1 MPQTALAEGE
11 NTIDSAKG
19 QYWEDGTVA
28 ISWSVLVPGEARAR
42 KRTTRGKRGTTVKEL
57 KRRAHGQAEKM
68 VAQADGERRWTAR
81 SSMADYVRKGV
92 VRAIEAE
99 PELRWRTRKSYMR
112 LAGILEE
119 EAGRKTV
126 GSFCR
131 ARALKEM
138 LRHVAATHGTA
149 TAKQVRKF
157 MGKYVMTPLV
167 EDEAIPANPLVGL
180 SVTLPQHKASNRPVG
195 GKAIAPEDRRR
206 CIEWLEAVDCE
217 ATASTGGRVTHEEAV
232 RRRSELVNMT
242 LLQATCGL
250 RIGEVLALRKE
261 DVYRKDG
268 VLVVRVRPEVSKTHK
283 GREVPVVDTIG
294 NGEVAAMME
303 ARASRARAGWPI
315 FGMPTDPSRQWNESN
330 CMKGLRYIPPKLTKR
345 QQAAKREKMGPRADG
360 GERKIPERR
369 LGLYHEMAKALKLPI
384 LEEEATHVWRATL
397 ATERKAE
404 GMPADMVSALFG
416 HSEEVDEQYYTDAFR
431 PSQILKAMGATT
443 DGMGR
448 G

>member
-1 MPQTALAEGE
+1 MPQAALAEGQD
-11 NTIDSAKG
+11 TIDAAKG

-57 KRRAHGQAEKM
+57 KRRAHRQAERM
-68 VAQADGERRWTAR
+68 LAQADGERRWTAR
-81 SSMADYVRKGV
+81 SAMADYVRHGVTKG
-92 VRAIEAE
+92 IEEE
-99 PELRWRTRKSYMR
+99 PGLRWRTRKSYLR
-112 LAGILEE
+112 LAAILEE

-131 ARALKEM
+131 PKALKAM
-138 LRHVAATHGTA
+138 LRHVAVTHGTA
-149 TAKQVRKF
+149 TAKQVRRF

-180 SVTLPQHKASNRPVG
+180 SVTLPEHRASNKPEG
-195 GKAIAPEDRRR
+195 GHAVSPEDRAR
-206 CIEWLEAVDCE
+206 CIEWLLAVDCE

-232 RRRSELVNMT
+232 RRRRGLVDIT

-250 RIGEVLALRKE
+250 RIGEALALTKE

-268 VLVVRVRPEVSKTHK
+268 VTVVRVRPEVSKTHR
-283 GREVPVVDTIG
+283 GREVPVADTVG
-294 NGEVAAMME
+294 NGEVARMVE
-303 ARASRARAGWPI
+303 ARARRARAGWPI
-315 FGMPTDPSRQWNESN
+315 FGMPTDPSRPWDESN
-330 CMKGLRYIPPKLTKR
+330 CMKGLRYVPPRLTKR
-345 QQAAKREKMGPRADG
+345 QRDAKREKMGPRADG

-369 LGLYHEMAKALKLPI
+369 LGLYHEMAKALGLPI

-431 PSQILKAMGATT
+431 PSQIVRAMGV
-443 DGMGR
+443 DGGR
-448 G
+448 TAQE